1 MSDPA
6 GKGYKKIIG
15 LGDQSAFDVEAATYS
30 KFLIFTDE
38 TLVQAKT
45 EHKPDEVTGEA
56 GRELNVEGR
65 IQVGGDIGVHLRPEG
80 AAWLAMKHAFGAVA
94 TSQPDPSGAPSVYQ
108 HIFTLTDDVPQD
120 GFSAKIDRNIDV
132 FSYVGLKV
140 QSVAI
145 SYAMDAPLV
154 VTFTMIGR
162 NEIRG
167 GSAPV
172 PVYTIAA
179 PFRDYQGVFMMDN
192 VAQRISGF
200 ELTIANNLREDDVR
214 SGSQYRAQIER
225 ATLRDVTGSFSRRYI
240 DNVLYNKFV
249 NWERAVLRFTFTGI
263 HIEGGLNY
271 SLVIDI
277 PAAQFS
283 GSTPGTGGADM
294 APQDV
299 PFSAMRDVDNAL
311 EEVTLTLVNAESSY

>member
-6 GKGYKKIIG
+6 GKGFKKVIA
-15 LGDQSAFDVEAATYS
+15 LGDQSAFEVETVNYN

-38 TLVQAKT
+38 TLMQTKT
-45 EHKPDEVTGEA
+45 ELKPDEVAGEA
-56 GRELNVEGR
+56 GRELNLEGR
-65 IQVGGDIGVHLRPEG
+65 IIVGGDIGVNLRPEG
-80 AAWLAMKHAFGAVA
+80 AAWLAMKHAFGAVV

-108 HIFTLTDDVPQD
+108 HIFTLQDDVPQD

-132 FSYVGLKV
+132 FSYLGLKV

-145 SYAMDAPLV
+145 SYAMEAPLV
-154 VTFTMIGR
+154 VTFTLIGR
-162 NEIRG
+162 NEVRG
-167 GSAPV
+167 GSKPI
-172 PVYTIAA
+172 PVYTVAA
-179 PFRDYQGVFMMDN
+179 PFKDYQGVFMMDGLT
-192 VAQRISGF
+192 QRINAF
-200 ELTIANNLREDDVR
+200 ELTIANNLREDDFR

-240 DNVLYNKFV
+240 DNVLYNKFA
-249 NWERAVLRFTFTGI
+249 NWERAVLKFTFTGI

-283 GSTPGTGGADM
+283 GSTPGTGGVDM

-299 PFSAMRDVDNAL
+299 PFSAMRDVENAE
-311 EEVTLTLVNAESSY
+311 EEVKLTLVNAESSY